1 MLLNARQ
8 SFVRTVLIA
17 AAVLLLALSIQG
29 AVLFDQTTSAGLS
42 PSSHVW
48 VAPDSTDAP
57 ASAIACVPGD
67 PSQGGG
73 TGC

>member
-29 AVLFDQTTSAGLS
+29 AVLVNQASSAGLS
-42 PSSHVW
+42 ASSHAW
-48 VAPDSTDAP
+48 VVPDSTDAP
-57 ASAIACVPGD
+57 ASTIACIPD
-67 PSQGGG
+67 PSQGNGG
-73 TGC
+73 GC